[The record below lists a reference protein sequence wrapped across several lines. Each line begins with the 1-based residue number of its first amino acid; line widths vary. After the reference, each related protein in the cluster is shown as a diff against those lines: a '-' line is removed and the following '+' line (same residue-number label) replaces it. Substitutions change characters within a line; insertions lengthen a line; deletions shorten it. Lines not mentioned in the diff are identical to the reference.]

1 MTSEWLFPLL
11 ICPRCRSGLS
21 FEADG
26 TDSDGYLVHRSAS
39 CQEEYPVIGGV
50 PRLLLGRHRSA
61 VARRHAD
68 WFGRTARRVTM
79 RSRWQQEGAASAV
92 VEGFDYEWSKFKRVQ
107 TAEQKRTFDLYFDLV
122 PATAF
127 DRDAL
132 VLDAGS
138 GAGRWAVE
146 AASRGPR
153 IVATDLG
160 SSIELTRA
168 NTDPER
174 VGCVQADLH
183 DLPFRD
189 GAFDW
194 AYSLGVLHHV
204 DDPRRALAQIVGA
217 VRLGG
222 LVLLYLYYALDN
234 RGIAYRALHAPV
246 TAARVVVSRLP
257 RPAAM
262 LFSGL
267 AAAVLYWPLARSA
280 RALEAVGLAGIAASL
295 PLTAY
300 RRSSFESMRNDSL
313 DRFGTRLERRFTRAQ
328 VAGLM
333 TDAGLDAVRVAESL
347 PFWHAIGSRPPAL
360 TRGS

>member
-1 MTSEWLFPLL
+1 VRPSWLVPLL
-11 ICPRCRSGLS
+11 VCPRCRAALS

-26 TDSDGYLVHRSAS
+26 DDGDGYLVHRSES
-39 CQEEYPVIGGV
+39 CQDEFPVIGGV

-61 VARRHAD
+61 VVTLHAD
-68 WFGRTARRVTM
+68 WFGRTPRRVEM
-79 RSRWQQEGAASAV
+79 RSRWQQQGAGSAV

-160 SSIELTRA
+160 SSIDLTRA

-183 DLPFRD
+183 DLPFAE

-204 DDPRRALAQIVGA
+204 DDPPRALAQVIRA
-217 VRLGG
+217 VRPGG
-222 LVLLYLYYALDN
+222 LVLVYLYYALDN
-234 RGIAYRALHAPV
+234 RGIAFRTLHLPV
-246 TAARVVVSRLP
+246 TAARIIVSRLP

-262 LFSGL
+262 LFSAV
-267 AAAVLYWPLARSA
+267 AAALLYWPLARSA
-280 RALEAVGLAGIAASL
+280 RALESVGMHRVAVSL
-295 PLTAY
+295 PLAAY
-300 RRSSFESMRNDSL
+300 RLSSFETMRNDSL
-313 DRFGTRLERRFTRAQ
+313 DRFGTRLERRYTREE
-328 VAGLM
+328 VARLM
-333 TDAGLDAVRVAESL
+333 TDAGLDGVRVADSL
-347 PFWHAIGSRPPAL
+347 PFWHAIGSRPRAL